1 MTDCENCR
9 KLEKMYAEDVS
20 KLIEDIRRLEAENEK
35 LKLGSKKAEPAKQH
49 QIRHV

>member
-1 MTDCENCR
+1 
-9 KLEKMYAEDVS
+9 MYAEDVN

-35 LKLGSKKAEPAKQH
+35 LKLGSKKTEPTSQH